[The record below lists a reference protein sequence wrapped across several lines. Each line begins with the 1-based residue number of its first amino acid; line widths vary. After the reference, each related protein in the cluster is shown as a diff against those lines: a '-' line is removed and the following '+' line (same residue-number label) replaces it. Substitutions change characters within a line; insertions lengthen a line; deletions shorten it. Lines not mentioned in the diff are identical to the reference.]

1 MRLALFDLD
10 HTLLPIDSDYEW
22 GQFAVRLGIVDASH
36 HRSEN
41 DRFYRQYQQGTLDI
55 HEYLSFQVG
64 PLGAHSCEQLA
75 DWHARF
81 MDEVIRPAIRP
92 TALELV
98 ARHLDA
104 GDLCAI
110 VTATNEFV
118 TGPIAKAFGVEH
130 LIATTLECV
139 DGRFTGRARGTPTY
153 REGKVA
159 RTGDWLRA
167 LGHDWGSFERSWC
180 YSDSSNDLPLMSHVT
195 DPVATNPD
203 DRLAAHAREHGWP
216 VLRLFE

>member
-10 HTLLPIDSDYEW
+10 HTLLPLDSDYEW
-22 GQFAVRLGIVDASH
+22 GRFAVKLGIVDAEF

-41 DRFYRQYQQGTLDI
+41 DRFYRQYQEGTLDI
-55 HEYLSFQVG
+55 REYLAFQVG

-75 DWHARF
+75 QWHRQF

-92 TALELV
+92 SALGLV
-98 ARHLDA
+98 ARHADA
-104 GDLCAI
+104 GDLCAL
-110 VTATNEFV
+110 VTATNDFV
-118 TGPIAKAFGVEH
+118 TAPIAKAFGIEH
-130 LIATTLECV
+130 LIATKLECV
-139 DGRFTGRARGTPTY
+139 DGRFTGRPVGTPTY

-159 RTGDWLRA
+159 RTDAWLRS
-167 LGHDWGSFERSWC
+167 LGHDWSSFERSWC
-180 YSDSSNDLPLMSHVT
+180 YSDSSNDLPLMSRVT

-203 DRLAAHAREHGWP
+203 DRLAAHARERGWA